1 MRFLFC
7 TGASAAVE
15 PEALTPEQL
24 ARLRT
29 SNTAAKAAGPT
40 YTEPPSPD
48 SSDYE
53 ASEMTTQGQEELP
66 DQPPPPLQMMSS
78 AFPSSSSAHGAPL
91 APLAPLRQLGHST
104 ATSTMGGRA
113 LPPLGRSSQVLPRLE
128 GRAPLLEISAVGRST
143 NGDGNAATLALEP
156 KTTSSYANLP
166 PPSPLVRC
174 ATSNEVA
181 AFVKPSGSAGFKERP
196 RPLPAPSSLAL
207 VPVQLPPAAP
217 ATAPSMPGSSLP
229 ATAPSMPSLPTSLAA
244 IPTLAAADMGTDG
257 EAAAPAT
264 ALVAAAATAPEA
276 APAAAPAIPPAI
288 PSAAPAAPPPAAPAP
303 AAAPKSALARPSSSK
318 GSKGGGG
325 RRLSFAAEEK
335 EVFVYEAGQEPPIDD
350 YKANMHALN
359 EMRRRRDREALA
371 QLSFAELVS
380 ELDASEGGEG
390 LACLAPRRVDPSP
403 GSWQRA
409 ARASAAASAAGGG
422 SSAGQLTWGQLI
434 AKPPI

>member
-1 MRFLFC
+1 
-7 TGASAAVE
+7 
-15 PEALTPEQL
+15 
-24 ARLRT
+24 
-29 SNTAAKAAGPT
+29 
-40 YTEPPSPD
+40 
-48 SSDYE
+48 
-53 ASEMTTQGQEELP
+53 
-66 DQPPPPLQMMSS
+66 
-78 AFPSSSSAHGAPL
+78 
-91 APLAPLRQLGHST
+91 
-104 ATSTMGGRA
+104 
-113 LPPLGRSSQVLPRLE
+113 
-128 GRAPLLEISAVGRST
+128 
-143 NGDGNAATLALEP
+143 
-156 KTTSSYANLP
+156 
-166 PPSPLVRC
+166 
-174 ATSNEVA
+174 
-181 AFVKPSGSAGFKERP
+181 
-196 RPLPAPSSLAL
+196 
-207 VPVQLPPAAP
+207 
-217 ATAPSMPGSSLP
+217 
-229 ATAPSMPSLPTSLAA
+229 MPSLPTSLAA
-244 IPTLAAADMGTDG
+244 IPTLAAANMGTDG

-288 PSAAPAAPPPAAPAP
+288 PSAAPAAPPPAAPAT

>member
-1 MRFLFC
+1 
-7 TGASAAVE
+7 
-15 PEALTPEQL
+15 
-24 ARLRT
+24 
-29 SNTAAKAAGPT
+29 
-40 YTEPPSPD
+40 
-48 SSDYE
+48 
-53 ASEMTTQGQEELP
+53 
-66 DQPPPPLQMMSS
+66 
-78 AFPSSSSAHGAPL
+78 
-91 APLAPLRQLGHST
+91 
-104 ATSTMGGRA
+104 
-113 LPPLGRSSQVLPRLE
+113 
-128 GRAPLLEISAVGRST
+128 
-143 NGDGNAATLALEP
+143 LALEP

-196 RPLPAPSSLAL
+196 RPLPAPSALAL
-207 VPVQLPPAAP
+207 VPMQLPP
-217 ATAPSMPGSSLP
+217 ATAPSMPGS
-229 ATAPSMPSLPTSLAA
+229 SLPTSLAA

-264 ALVAAAATAPEA
+264 ALVPAAVAAAATAL
-276 APAAAPAIPPAI
+276 AAAPAIPPAI

-335 EVFVYEAGQEPPIDD
+335 VVFVYEAGQEPPIDD
-350 YKANMHALN
+350 YKANMHALH

-409 ARASAAASAAGGG
+409 ARSSAAGGG
-422 SSAGQLTWGQLI
+422 SSVGQLTWGQLI

>member
-29 SNTAAKAAGPT
+29 SNTAAKAAVPT

-66 DQPPPPLQMMSS
+66 DHPPAPLQKMSS
-78 AFPSSSSAHGAPL
+78 AIPEGSSSAHGAPL
-91 APLAPLRQLGHST
+91 APLAPLRPLGHST
-104 ATSTMGGRA
+104 ATSTIGSRA

-143 NGDGNAATLALEP
+143 NGDGNAATFTLEQ
-156 KTTSSYANLP
+156 KTTRSSNLP

-196 RPLPAPSSLAL
+196 RPLPAPSALAL
-207 VPVQLPPAAP
+207 APVQLPPAAP
-217 ATAPSMPGSSLP
+217 ATAPSMPGSRSLA
-229 ATAPSMPSLPTSLAA
+229 ATLPTSLVA
-244 IPTLAAADMGTDG
+244 IPTLAADDMATDG
-257 EAAAPAT
+257 EAAAPT
-264 ALVAAAATAPEA
+264 TAPA
-276 APAAAPAIPPAI
+276 TAPAAAPAIPPAM

-303 AAAPKSALARPSSSK
+303 AAAPKSALVRPSS
-318 GSKGGGG
+318 SKGGGG

-335 EVFVYEAGQEPPIDD
+335 VVFVYEAGQEPPIDD
-350 YKANMHALN
+350 YKANMQALN
-359 EMRRRRDREALA
+359 EMRRRREREALA
-371 QLSFAELVS
+371 QLTFAELVS

-390 LACLAPRRVDPSP
+390 LACLAPRRVDPPP

-409 ARASAAASAAGGG
+409 RASAAGGG
-422 SSAGQLTWGQLI
+422 SSAGQLTWGQLT
-434 AKPPI
+434 AKPPPI

>member
-29 SNTAAKAAGPT
+29 SNTAAKAAVPT

-66 DQPPPPLQMMSS
+66 DHPPAPLQKMSS
-78 AFPSSSSAHGAPL
+78 AIPEGSSSAHGAPL
-91 APLAPLRQLGHST
+91 APLAPLRPLGHST
-104 ATSTMGGRA
+104 ATSTIGSRA
-113 LPPLGRSSQVLPRLE
+113 LPPLGRSSQALPRLE

-143 NGDGNAATLALEP
+143 NGDGNAATFTLEQ
-156 KTTSSYANLP
+156 KTTRSSNLP

-196 RPLPAPSSLAL
+196 RPLPAPSALAL
-207 VPVQLPPAAP
+207 APVQLPPAAP
-217 ATAPSMPGSSLP
+217 ATAPSMPGS
-229 ATAPSMPSLPTSLAA
+229 SLPTSLAA

-264 ALVAAAATAPEA
+264 ALVPAAVAAAAT

-318 GSKGGGG
+318 GSNGGGG

-335 EVFVYEAGQEPPIDD
+335 VVFVYEAGQEPPIDD
-350 YKANMHALN
+350 YKANMHALH

-409 ARASAAASAAGGG
+409 ERSSAAGGG
-422 SSAGQLTWGQLI
+422 SSVGQLTWGQLI